1 MNDQDAPPDVI
12 SGPAYMPADIDVID
26 PGYDHAEV
34 TGIAA
39 SLVTYEPVPL
49 MAASLGKEAG

>member
-1 MNDQDAPPDVI
+1 MNGQAAPPAVI

-34 TGIAA
+34 TGVAA
-39 SLVTYEPVPL
+39 SPVPDER
-49 MAASLGKEAG
+49 SP